1 MEYFE
6 EPKYNNYKYWM
17 YKVFY
22 IIKGTKFEFI
32 SWNGNKKDLDDG
44 TRSLVI
50 LNKHLSPEYYPSDK
64 RDRYWTGGE
73 GDFSV
78 KVDGVPTKISSISTI
93 HNISGSGYKIH
104 INEFSDDRLYK
115 YNGNNC
121 CYFHMDRDDT
131 PDLMRRHANEAKG
144 LVLGVNS
151 LADFVQLF
159 PSGRGGRKKRTQT
172 RTRKLTR
179 TRTRTT
185 RQKRTTRIMRLPR
198 NLPRRRFDLL

>member
-1 MEYFE
+1 MSYLEQ
-6 EPKYNNYKYWM
+6 PKHTNYNYWM

-22 IIKGTKFEFI
+22 IIGTNLEFK
-32 SWNGNKKDLDDG
+32 SWDGNKENLKDG
-44 TRSLVI
+44 RSLVI
-50 LNKHLSPEYYPSDK
+50 LNQHLSPEYYPSDK
-64 RDRYWTGGE
+64 RDRYWTSYEREFG
-73 GDFSV
+73 V
-78 KVDGVPTKISSISTI
+78 TVDGAPMRISSISTI
-93 HNISGSGYKIH
+93 HRMSGYSGYKIH
-104 INEFSDDRLYK
+104 IDEFRDDRLYRYK
-115 YNGNNC
+115 GNNY
-121 CYFHMDRDDT
+121 CYFYMDRDDT
-131 PDLMRRHANEAKG
+131 PDFRRRYDNEAKG

-179 TRTRTT
+179 TRTRTR